1 MNEVSEQSE
10 LTKYGADGKPTIGK
24 SAVWEIPSDSKHVEN
39 FIKNELLHNLGKSAK
54 SITPHGEAIGEMTLV
69 KEYNLIS
76 KANERISFYDYG
88 EGYYLEVMGRD
99 HNRVKINRVE
109 ARRRWNAL
117 IADGWSR
124 NI

>member
-1 MNEVSEQSE
+1 
-10 LTKYGADGKPTIGK
+10 
-24 SAVWEIPSDSKHVEN
+24 
-39 FIKNELLHNLGKSAK
+39 
-54 SITPHGEAIGEMTLV
+54 V

-117 IADGWSR
+117 IADGWKKVTT
-124 NI
+124 